1 MMVEEKNKKVLVT
14 GGAGY
19 IGAVLV
25 PKLLARGYQ
34 VRVLD
39 ALVFGEEPIRTVKR
53 KIELIKGDTRTIG
66 PEIMDGI
73 DVVIH
78 LAGFSTDPTSQ
89 YDPRLTDMV
98 NHIATEHLAKLARAK
113 GIKRF
118 VYASSCSIYF
128 TLNTPLEPPLYNES
142 DPVNPISAYALS
154 KRCSEQILWGMTG
167 DDFQPTMFRKGTL
180 YGWSPRMRYDLV
192 FNAFV
197 KDAYHKKV
205 LTVDAGGEIWRP
217 MIDIQD
223 AADTYIKAIE
233 LPLEKVGGKIFN
245 VAHQNWSIGD
255 LAREIKK
262 ILKEKK
268 GIDIELDI
276 KPISLTRN
284 YKADTQAFNETFN
297 FKPSRSFEEAVFE
310 IWDHLENDKDHDPHN
325 IIHYGDKWYR
335 QYFETDE
342 GKLFKQHG

>member
-1 MMVEEKNKKVLVT
+1 MAQTTKKILVT

-25 PKLLARGYQ
+25 PKLLKRGYD

-39 ALVFGEEPIRTVKR
+39 TLIFGKEPIKEFED
-53 KIELIKGDTRTIG
+53 KIELIAGDARAAG

-73 DVVIH
+73 YAVIH

-89 YDPRLTDMV
+89 FDPRLTDMV
-98 NHIATEHLAKLARAK
+98 NHIATERLAKLARAK

-118 VYASSCSIYF
+118 VYASSCSVYF
-128 TLNTPLEPPLYNES
+128 TLNTPLEPPLYKE
-142 DPVNPISAYALS
+142 DDAINPISAYALS
-154 KRCSEQILWGMTG
+154 KRCSEQVLWGMIG

-192 FNAFV
+192 FNAFI
-197 KDAYHKKV
+197 KDAYHKKI
-205 LTVDAGGEIWRP
+205 LNVDAGGEIWRP

-223 AADTYIKAIE
+223 AADAYIKAIE
-233 LPLEKVGGKIFN
+233 LPIEKVGGKIFN
-245 VAHQNWSIGD
+245 VAHENWSIGN
-255 LAREIKK
+255 LARGIQK

-268 GIDIELDI
+268 GINIELDI

-284 YKADTQAFNETFN
+284 YKADTSAFFEAFNFQPT
-297 FKPSRSFEEAVFE
+297 RTFEEAVFE
-310 IWDHLENDKDHDPHN
+310 IWEHLQNDKNHDSHH
-325 IIHYGDKWYR
+325 IRHYSDKWYK
-335 QYFETDE
+335 QYFETPE
-342 GKLFKQHG
+342 GKEFRKHV